1 MGGGQRGWPP
11 LLPPQSRRP
20 RRQAA
25 LRAEGATEVVVPKAV
40 APTESISCEPR
51 WRAEDQAAED
61 QAADPG
67 EEALRRPKE
76 SVRIGEDN
84 ETYFGFHRL
93 TFQHNKRG
101 HDAPPVHTL
110 PPPSPPPPRR
120 CEWHTPRKPTSTH
133 QPHEGPKHERRG
145 LPPSGDSARRGSA
158 SKLVYGKCKLL
169 MRDTPFQ
176 SCTPL

>member
-20 RRQAA
+20 RRQAS

-84 ETYFGFHRL
+84 ETYFGFHRRL
-93 TFQHNKRG
+93 FQRKQRKRG

-110 PPPSPPPPRR
+110 PPPSPPPPR
-120 CEWHTPRKPTSTH
+120 PRLH
-133 QPHEGPKHERRG
+133 PHEGPKHERRG

-169 MRDTPFQ
+169 MRDTHFQ
-176 SCTPL
+176 PCTPL

>member
-20 RRQAA
+20 RRQAS

-67 EEALRRPKE
+67 EEALRSPKE
-76 SVRIGEDN
+76 SVRKMSRN
-84 ETYFGFHRL
+84 ESTYFIAELFPA
-93 TFQHNKRG
+93 QAKRG

-110 PPPSPPPPRR
+110 PPPSPPPPR
-120 CEWHTPRKPTSTH
+120 PRLH
-133 QPHEGPKHERRG
+133 PHEGPKHERRG

-169 MRDTPFQ
+169 MRDTHFQ
-176 SCTPL
+176 PCTPL